1 MNHILNFLETY
12 CVTTRKSKNQMR
24 SWHHENF
31 AECGF
36 FVHFCGQKWC
46 PEGIGLGSSI
56 KPSSYIQKQKKLSW
70 KSI

>member
-36 FVHFCGQKWC
+36 FVHFCGQK
-46 PEGIGLGSSI
+46 
-56 KPSSYIQKQKKLSW
+56 
-70 KSI
+70 